1 MIKTGLTSV
10 TFRQLSADDVIS
22 FCKRGGLSC
31 IEWGGDIHVPVNN
44 PGNAITV
51 AEKTAASG
59 LSVCSYGSYYN
70 VGAKCD
76 YTFSDCLEA
85 AKQLG
90 APVIRLWG
98 GECSSSQATP
108 QYRRKLVCETRAA
121 CDAAAKYNIDIAFE
135 FHNNTLCDNCESALS
150 LVKEI
155 DRSNFGLYFQ
165 YDPFQSV
172 AENCNTLRH
181 FLPYLKMVHVFNVD
195 KEYRH
200 ISLADGNGLMMWR
213 CFIEILKQ
221 ANINI
226 QLLIEFLP
234 QADLEGL
241 KREAELLNNL
251 VEEVQS

>member
-10 TFRQLSADDVIS
+10 TFRQLSVDDVIS
-22 FCKRGGLSC
+22 CCKRSGLSC

-44 PGNAITV
+44 PDNALTV

-59 LSVCSYGSYYN
+59 LDVCSYGSYCN
-70 VGAKCD
+70 VGSKCG
-76 YTFSDCLEA
+76 TFSDYLDA

-90 APVIRLWG
+90 APVIRLWC
-98 GECSSSQATP
+98 GECSSSQASP
-108 QYRRKLVCETRAA
+108 EYRRKLVCVTRAA
-121 CDAAAKYNIDIAFE
+121 CNEAAKYNIDIAFE
-135 FHNNTLCDNCESALS
+135 FHNDTLCDTCESALS
-150 LVKEI
+150 LVREI
-155 DRSNFGLYFQ
+155 DCSNFGLYFQ
-165 YDPFQSV
+165 YNPFQSV
-172 AENCNTLRH
+172 TENCDTLRH

-200 ISLADGNGLMMWR
+200 ISLADGHGLMMWR

-234 QADLEGL
+234 QSTLESL
-241 KREAELLNNL
+241 KREAEILNSL
-251 VEEVQS
+251 IEEVQT